1 MTTMKIKSVCWA
13 LALLTALVAGA
24 QARAQDDDWREP
36 KAGTEHGDR
45 LMLNRLI
52 RQVKRIDRETDELM
66 DQAIAEARNNDG
78 KADRETK
85 ARLLSLRDERDRLF
99 SRMLILSMRHGWEIP
114 ALDEPTVSPPAR
126 QETEDS
132 IFGAIDVLV
141 QRRFAEDAQR
151 LVLTLTLP
159 VVSLES
165 MQE

>member
-1 MTTMKIKSVCWA
+1 MKIKSMCWA
-13 LALLTALVAGA
+13 LALLAALVAGA
-24 QARAQDDDWREP
+24 EARAQSDDWREP
-36 KAGTEHGDR
+36 KAGTEQGDR

-52 RQVKRIDRETDELM
+52 RQVKRIDRETEELM
-66 DQAIAEARNNDG
+66 DQAIAEARDNDG

-85 ARLLSLRDERDRLF
+85 ARLLSLRDERDRVF

-114 ALDEPTVSPPAR
+114 AFDEPAVEPSPR
-126 QETEDS
+126 KESEDS

-141 QRRFAEDAQR
+141 QRRFAEDARR
-151 LVLTLTLP
+151 LVQTLTLP